1 MRDSGLKLQDKTILL
16 VGPFN
21 SVSQALMRVMTEFGA
36 DIALVNDQP
45 TYAARFAE
53 GINEAREA
61 RPDFGRAAAF
71 SLPLRNE
78 NEIREA
84 LGRVVESFGRMDT
97 MIDVSALSWNGQTD
111 LEAALANS
119 MKLVEAVK
127 PFFQA
132 KQRGR
137 VIYIFE
143 DASLERLGLPV
154 VPAASREALIHQI
167 QGAALACTPL
177 NIAVNGLGIGVTED
191 FVLSR
196 FPKSASIRKSVDE
209 MQKSHARLKLVESND
224 VALAAAYFAS
234 ALSGCVTGQILR
246 LTHGFHLN

>member
-1 MRDSGLKLQDKTILL
+1 MKDSGLKLQDKTILL

-21 SVSQALMRVMTEFGA
+21 TVSQALMRTMTEFGA

-45 TYAARFAE
+45 SYAAKFAE
-53 GINEAREA
+53 AVSDLREA

-71 SLPLRNE
+71 ALPLRNE
-78 NEIREA
+78 KEIREA
-84 LGRVVESFGRMDT
+84 LGRMAESFGRMDT
-97 MIDVSALSWNGQTD
+97 LIDASALGWNGQTD
-111 LEAALANS
+111 LESALANS

-137 VIYIFE
+137 VIYLFE
-143 DASLERLGLPV
+143 DASLENLGLPT

-167 QGAALACTPL
+167 QGAAMACAPL
-177 NIAVNGLGIGVTED
+177 NITVNGLGIGVTED

-196 FPKSASIRKSVDE
+196 FPKSASIRKSIDE

-234 ALSGCVTGQILR
+234 SLSGCVTGQILR